1 MLVRVRHDYGLL
13 TRLPL
18 NMVEN
23 ILYKLGHELETRRGD
38 RERLF
43 AQPQSQ
49 IHMHRVVKYFA
60 WYQYTQPKE
69 PLLLLL
75 FSY

>member
-23 ILYKLGHELETRRGD
+23 ILYKLGHELETRGD

-43 AQPQSQ
+43 ARPQSQ
-49 IHMHRVVKYFA
+49 THVHRVGKYFA
-60 WYQYTQPKE
+60 WYQYTQHKLH
-69 PLLLLL
+69 LLLLI
-75 FSY
+75 FSC